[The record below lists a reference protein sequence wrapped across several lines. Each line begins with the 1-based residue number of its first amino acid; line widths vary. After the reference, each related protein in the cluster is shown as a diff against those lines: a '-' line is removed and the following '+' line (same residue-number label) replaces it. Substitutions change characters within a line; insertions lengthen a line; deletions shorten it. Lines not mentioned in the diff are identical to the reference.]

1 MKSALKYVDE
11 ADKALGIAG
20 MAISLVACDGED
32 FLAAVSIVDGEDSLD
47 MSDEFFFNGNQ
58 EFSAK
63 LAWNEML
70 KQFQLTAGMLLGN
83 VMCRAYAAGHSP
95 SRDTLDAV
103 RRLIREEGSE
113 HCSLDRDE
121 ADAIYEKDYDYY
133 SRLFAHPTVA
143 EVARNFASVL
153 RTRRRLNAAEVLDN
167 LRRLNSL

>member
-133 SRLFAHPTVA
+133 SRLFTHPTVV
-143 EVARNFASVL
+143 EVARNFASIL